1 MANIQASKAKYFR
14 EKVKRY
20 VVDLYLCDGEM
31 KAHLEAVKANGTN
44 VQTYIKN
51 LIRADMKRRE

>member
-1 MANIQASKAKYFR
+1 MANIQASKTKYFR

-20 VVDLYLCDGEM
+20 AIDLYPCNADM
-31 KAHLEAVKANGTN
+31 KAHLEAVKARGEN

-51 LIRADMKRRE
+51 LIRADMERGK